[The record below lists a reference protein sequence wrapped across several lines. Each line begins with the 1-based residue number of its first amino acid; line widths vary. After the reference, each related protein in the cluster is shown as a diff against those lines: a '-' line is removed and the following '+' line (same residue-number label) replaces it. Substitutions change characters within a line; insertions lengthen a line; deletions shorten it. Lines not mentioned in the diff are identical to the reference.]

1 MILRE
6 ELPEHVQRVVEEHTG
21 DAEIQIT
28 MAGDIGGDG
37 RFGELWLVATDDDV
51 MVFSPDGEQVSLSKK
66 LPLKDISGVQ
76 AHALIDSSALEATT
90 SGGELVELL
99 RYSNVHCAKFAA
111 AAKWL
116 DQKSKGEEPSAVVE
130 EGPARCP
137 KCGMLLAKGSKVCP
151 RCVQRRKVIVRLL
164 AYLKPYW
171 HVALTVGVLM
181 LCSTGMML
189 IPPYLTKVLIDTV
202 LVSNKYGLLGWI
214 VAVLALIAILGT
226 GLRIMSGR
234 IAAWLGS
241 RITHDIRGQ
250 LYGKVQRMS
259 LGFFDKHKTGELM
272 SRVSRDTRELQEF
285 LAFEIPF
292 LGVSTFMLMGIGA
305 VLLNMNWKLALLT
318 LVPAPLVGLGTA
330 AIWHRIR
337 TSYRRAWHR
346 RAQLSAV
353 LNDTLSGIRV
363 VKGFAQEEREAERFG
378 AKSHLLFQ
386 ASMQAEKMWATF
398 MPMLSLLWGAGTLVI
413 WYVGGRGVMGG
424 DMTLGTLMA
433 FLAYLAMIY
442 GPLGTVT
449 RLWSWLTRSFAATER
464 IFEILDMEQEVPDE
478 TEAISMPEL
487 KGSVE
492 FRGATFG
499 YESHRPVLHNIDLK
513 VAPGEM
519 IGFVGHSG
527 AGKTTMTNLICRF
540 YTVDE
545 GSILIDGEDIRK
557 LELKDLRRQIG
568 IVLQEPFLFNGT
580 IANNI
585 GYARPGATLEEIMQ
599 AAKIAN
605 AHDFIIKFTDGYDT
619 NVGERGQKLSGG
631 ERQRISIARAV
642 LRDPRILI
650 LDEATSL
657 VDTETE
663 KKIQEALA
671 RLVKGRTTFAIAH
684 RLSTLRNAD
693 RLMVLDKGKVVEMGT
708 HDELMKKQ
716 GTYHKLVELQREMS
730 KIKAVDG

>member
-1 MILRE
+1 
-6 ELPEHVQRVVEEHTG
+6 V
-21 DAEIQIT
+21 
-28 MAGDIGGDG
+28 
-37 RFGELWLVATDDDV
+37 
-51 MVFSPDGEQVSLSKK
+51 
-66 LPLKDISGVQ
+66 
-76 AHALIDSSALEATT
+76 
-90 SGGELVELL
+90 LL
-99 RYSNVHCAKFAA
+99 R
-111 AAKWL
+111 
-116 DQKSKGEEPSAVVE
+116 
-130 EGPARCP
+130 
-137 KCGMLLAKGSKVCP
+137 
-151 RCVQRRKVIVRLL
+151 
-164 AYLKPYW
+164 
-171 HVALTVGVLM
+171 
-181 LCSTGMML
+181 
-189 IPPYLTKVLIDTV
+189 
-202 LVSNKYGLLGWI
+202 
-214 VAVLALIAILGT
+214 
-226 GLRIMSGR
+226 
-234 IAAWLGS
+234 
-241 RITHDIRGQ
+241 
-250 LYGKVQRMS
+250 
-259 LGFFDKHKTGELM
+259 
-272 SRVSRDTRELQEF
+272 
-285 LAFEIPF
+285 
-292 LGVSTFMLMGIGA
+292 
-305 VLLNMNWKLALLT
+305 MNWELALLT
-318 LVPAPLVGLGTA
+318 LIPAPLVAFGTA
-330 AIWHRIR
+330 TIWTRVR
-337 TSYRRAWHR
+337 TMYRRAWHR

-363 VKGFAQEEREAERFG
+363 VKGFAQEDREAERFG
-378 AKSHLLFQ
+378 ARSRALFE
-386 ASMQAEKMWATF
+386 ASMQAEKMWATV
-398 MPMLSLLWGAGTLVI
+398 MPILSFVWGAGTLII
-413 WYVGGRGVMGG
+413 WYVGGRGVMDGG
-424 DMTLGTLMA
+424 MTLGTLMA

-442 GPLGTVT
+442 GPLGMVT
-449 RLWSWLTRSFAATER
+449 QVWSWLTRSFAATER

-478 TEAISMPEL
+478 TEAVSMPEL

-492 FRGATFG
+492 FQSVTFG
-499 YESHRPVLHNIDLK
+499 YESHIPVLHNIDLK

-545 GSILIDGEDIRK
+545 GSILIDGKDIRK

-585 GYARPGATLEEIMQ
+585 GYARPGSTREDIMQ

-716 GTYHKLVELQREMS
+716 GTYYKLVKLQSEMS
-730 KIKAVDG
+730 RIKAVDG